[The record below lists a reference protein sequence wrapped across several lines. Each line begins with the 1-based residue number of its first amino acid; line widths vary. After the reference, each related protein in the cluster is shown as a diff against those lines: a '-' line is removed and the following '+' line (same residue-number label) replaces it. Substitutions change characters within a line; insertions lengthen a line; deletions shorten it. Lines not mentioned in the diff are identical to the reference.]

1 MKSVRKEIEGNV
13 RAYHTRIE
21 EDDKA
26 PKTRTMSKTMLTA
39 EWGRKISQMS
49 VVELLR
55 FAHPDDRSRLASK
68 AVEEELLTKEE
79 AKEFIRFVR

>member
-21 EDDKA
+21 NDDDA
-26 PKTRTMSKTMLTA
+26 PRTRTMPKDMLTA
-39 EWGRKISQMS
+39 EWDRKISEMGI
-49 VVELLR
+49 VELLR

-68 AVEEELLTKEE
+68 AMEEGLLTKEE

>member
-13 RAYHTRIE
+13 RVYHTRIE
-21 EDDKA
+21 NDDDA
-26 PKTRTMSKTMLTA
+26 PKTRTMSKDMLEA
-39 EWGRKISQMS
+39 EWHRKISEIS

-68 AVEEELLTKEE
+68 AMEEGLLTKEE